1 MPGMDRY
8 SEKERRKQRRR
19 NHKERDLRKRGSLK
33 YWDNELGRI
42 SGYDTR
48 DEG

>member
-1 MPGMDRY
+1 MPGMDRF

-33 YWDNELGRI
+33 YWDNESAIR
-42 SGYDTR
+42 YDER